1 MSKIDELKKQNP
13 KFNQSLI
20 DILKLAV
27 PNNSN
32 KYTELFLKLIKN
44 TPARANSTP
53 YGDDLEYEL
62 HNTFGVP
69 KENLFEL
76 GIHDRLL
83 MYALLDNYLKRDD
96 SKIFMKFCELN
107 ERKLIENSD
116 VTSYFTFEQLEEA
129 NSIAEIKLLDK
140 ESEKQI
146 HKVYENGE
154 WLVLRPLTYNASL
167 KYGAST
173 KWCTAM
179 HSEKSYYTK
188 YTNRGILIYNINK
201 KTGLKVACY
210 KSLIADDPEFSFWD
224 AKDIRIDSIESGLP
238 EEIIQ
243 VIKTEISNNAKTNYN
258 LGNELGIPSNPEKT
272 LHLRAVPRAETDDRF
287 RALQDAIHN
296 VGRDEL
302 EVTEEIMS
310 EPYIMPDNLSG
321 IVGTGTLIGP
331 GTLTTTNANLTT
343 SSNTFIWDPT
353 LTTYRTDAN
362 GTPYR
367 TNETQPGPLGD
378 PYNVF

>member
-44 TPARANSTP
+44 TPARANSTL

-96 SKIFMKFCELN
+96 SKVFMKFCELN

-129 NSIAEIKLLDK
+129 NNIAELKLLDK

-146 HKVYENGE
+146 HKIYENEE
-154 WLVLRPLTYNASL
+154 WLILRPLTYNASL

-188 YTNRGILIYNINK
+188 YTNKGILIYNINK

-224 AKDIRIDSIESGLP
+224 AKDIRIDSMESGLP

-243 VIKTEISNNAKTNYN
+243 VIRTEININAKTNYN
-258 LGNELGIPSNPEKT
+258 LGNELGIPNNPEKV
-272 LHLRAVPRAETDDRF
+272 LDLRPETDDRF
-287 RALQDAIHN
+287 RALQGAIN
-296 VGRDEL
+296 NIGRDEL

-310 EPYIMPDNLSG
+310 EPYTMPDNFSG
-321 IVGTGTLIGP
+321 IIGTGTLIGP
-331 GTLTTTNANLTT
+331 GTLTTTSANLTT

-353 LTTYRTDAN
+353 LTAYRIDAN

-367 TNETQPGPLGD
+367 TNETQPGPLG
-378 PYNVF
+378 NLRSAGETQ

>member
-96 SKIFMKFCELN
+96 SKVFMKFCELN

-154 WLVLRPLTYNASL
+154 WLILRPLTYNASL

-224 AKDIRIDSIESGLP
+224 AKDIRIDSLESGLP

-243 VIKTEISNNAKTNYN
+243 VIKTEISNNVKTNYN

-321 IVGTGTLIGP
+321 IIGTGTSIGP
-331 GTLTTTNANLTT
+331 GTLTTTST
-343 SSNTFIWDPT
+343 NTFIWDPT
-353 LTTYRTDAN
+353 RTAYRIDAN
-362 GTPYR
+362 GQ
-367 TNETQPGPLGD
+367 QPGPLGD
-378 PYNVF
+378 SRQAGETQ